1 MTADRFVRPA
11 TSGDEQAITDV
22 QLAAWTAAGLLG
34 DDVIAL
40 LDPQAMRE
48 AWSAAITAPP
58 GPDYRVLV
66 ACEGP
71 RVVGFASVVPQ
82 PETSSGLVLAFEVA
96 PTEQRS
102 GHGSRLL
109 AAVVD
114 HLRATGATEVSTW
127 IVHTDE
133 ARTRFFSGAGL
144 APDGPQR
151 HLTTSPAEDVPTLTE
166 SHWSATI

>member
-1 MTADRFVRPA
+1 MRADLFVRPA
-11 TSGDEQAITDV
+11 TEGDEHPITDV
-22 QLAAWTAAGLLG
+22 QLAAWTTTGLLG

-40 LDPQAMRE
+40 LDPAAMRE
-48 AWSAAITAPP
+48 SWHNAITAPP

-66 ACEGP
+66 ACDGP
-71 RVVGFASVVPQ
+71 RVVGFASVAPQ
-82 PETSSGLVLAFEVA
+82 PPSGLILAFEVT

-114 HLRATGATEVSTW
+114 HLRTTDATEVATW

-133 ARTRFFSGAGL
+133 ARTRFFAGAGL

-151 HLTTSPAEDVPTLTE
+151 HLTTHEPPQDVTPLTE